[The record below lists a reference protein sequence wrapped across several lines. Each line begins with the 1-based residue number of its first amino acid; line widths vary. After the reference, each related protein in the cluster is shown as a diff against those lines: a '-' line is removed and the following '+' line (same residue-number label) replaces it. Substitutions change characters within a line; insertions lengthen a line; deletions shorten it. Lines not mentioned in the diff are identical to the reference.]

1 MTDLEVASVT
11 TWYCLDLKDPG
22 LYLRPGELVVVRT
35 GTLSFYKDATYRV
48 GCFDVDPRDP
58 SARKLYFFRSG
69 VGIEDPARWK
79 KYYTDIRY
87 AVIDTPE
94 GGVMHG

>member
-1 MTDLEVASVT
+1 MTV
-11 TWYCLDLKDPG
+11 WHWLDLRHADS
-22 LYLRPGELVVVRT
+22 RPKAGQMVVVRT
-35 GTLSFYKDATYRV
+35 GTLSFVKDANYRV
-48 GCFDVDPRDP
+48 GYFATDPREPD
-58 SARKLYFFRSG
+58 ARKLWFYRSG
-69 VGIEDPARWK
+69 GGIEDPARWK

>member
-1 MTDLEVASVT
+1 MTV
-11 TWYCLDLKDPG
+11 WNYLDLRHPDT
-22 LYLRPGELVVVRT
+22 RPKAGELVVVRT
-35 GTLSFYKDATYRV
+35 GTLSFYEDATYRV

>member
-1 MTDLEVASVT
+1 MTV
-11 TWYCLDLKDPG
+11 WNYLDLRHPDT
-22 LYLRPGELVVVRT
+22 RPPLGQMVVVRT
-35 GTLSFYKDATYRV
+35 GTLSFVKDATYCV
-48 GCFDVDPRDP
+48 GYFDVDPRDP

-87 AVIDTPE
+87 TVIDTPE
-94 GGVMHG
+94 GGAICG

>member
-1 MTDLEVASVT
+1 MTSVT
-11 TWYCLDLKDPG
+11 TWHWLDLRHADS
-22 LYLRPGELVVVRT
+22 RPKAGELVVVRT

-48 GCFDVDPRDP
+48 GCFNTDPADP
-58 SARKLYFFRSG
+58 SAKKFYFFRSG
-69 VGIEDPARWK
+69 GGIEDPARWK

-94 GGVMHG
+94 GGVICG

>member
-1 MTDLEVASVT
+1 MT
-11 TWYCLDLKDPG
+11 TWHWLDLRHADS
-22 LYLRPGELVVVRT
+22 RPKAGQMVVVRT
-35 GTLSFYKDATYRV
+35 GTLSFVKDATYRV
-48 GCFDVDPRDP
+48 GYFDVDPRDP

-87 AVIDTPE
+87 TVIDTPE
-94 GGVMHG
+94 GGVICG